1 MCTFIQTNWQ
11 MILALIVG
19 ICALLKYFDTRKR
32 ELAWRRTEFI
42 FEQARLLDTDLD
54 LSDAILILEER
65 HTEVKLSD
73 LFAADKNPYN
83 SSLHSQYYQKM
94 DKLLNFL
101 DRLAY
106 ATLDARTLSLAEVV
120 NFGWYFKKIDAH
132 QKLKEYCMDNGFNDI
147 LILANKIMESN
158 TRQNW
163 VRK

>member
-1 MCTFIQTNWQ
+1 MCAFIQTNWQ

-42 FEQARLLDTDLD
+42 FEQARLLDTDID

-65 HTEVKLSD
+65 HNEVKLSD
-73 LFAADKNPYN
+73 LFAADKSPYDR
-83 SSLHSQYYQKM
+83 SPFSQYYQKM

-106 ATLDARTLSLAEVV
+106 ATLDAKTFSLRSCKFWMVLQE
-120 NFGWYFKKIDAH
+120 D
-132 QKLKEYCMDNGFNDI
+132 
-147 LILANKIMESN
+147 
-158 TRQNW
+158 
-163 VRK
+163 